1 MSNPLSGI
9 EPAELWKWFYEIT
22 RIPRESKNEAG
33 IRKYL
38 ADWAG
43 KHGCQ
48 HVIDEAGNII
58 IKAPATPG
66 HEKAAPV
73 VLQGHMD
80 MVCEKNS
87 DVTFDF
93 AKQPIDAHVEGDF
106 VKARGTTL
114 GADNGIGIAAGQA
127 AVTDPNMVHGPLELL
142 FTVDEET
149 GLTGATNLGDGL
161 LQGRRL
167 LNVDSEE
174 EGVLTIGCAGGA
186 DSHVYLPL
194 ARQAPPAGS
203 EALAIRLF
211 GLKGGHSGI
220 DAHLQRGNAGRLL
233 SRALY
238 AVLPKQLFRVADLQ
252 GGNAH
257 NAIPREATA
266 TIVAAKGIDRL
277 QDLLAAQLEMIRDEF
292 RPAEPDM
299 QFSIDAAEA
308 PSQVWTAETTA
319 HGLQLIVAL
328 PHGVEGMSYTIK
340 GLVETS
346 ANEAVIKEDDGRLSI
361 LMSSRSSEA
370 SALQALRQRIRA
382 IGSLAGADV
391 VEDEGYPGWKPDV
404 NSHLLGVLKEV
415 HEQVTGKEAEVGAV
429 HAGLECGII
438 GEKYPGMDMISL
450 GPQIEFPH
458 SPDER
463 VKVDTVGTF
472 YDLLTRTLER
482 LTR

>member
-1 MSNPLSGI
+1 MSFV
-9 EPAELWKWFYEIT
+9 AELEPKILWTHFDEILK
-22 RIPRESKNEAG
+22 IPRGSGQEAR
-33 IRKYL
+33 IRE
-38 ADWAG
+38 
-43 KHGCQ
+43 
-48 HVIDEAGNII
+48 HVISVAQKYGLEHKVDAVGNVVVY
-58 IKAPATPG
+58 KPATSG
-66 HEKAAPV
+66 HEKVPAT
-73 VLQGHMD
+73 VLQAHLD
-80 MVCEKNS
+80 MVQQKNS
-87 DVTFDF
+87 DVEFDF
-93 AKQPIDAHVEGDF
+93 DNDPIEPRRDGEYI
-106 VKARGTTL
+106 KATGTTL
-114 GADNGIGIAAGQA
+114 GSDNGIGVASMMAVMQA
-127 AVTDPNMVHGPLELL
+127 EDIVHGPLEFL

-149 GLTGATNLGDGL
+149 GRTGASNLGYGL

-194 ARQAPPAGS
+194 AKQSAPSGS
-203 EALAIRLF
+203 EALTIRLF

-220 DAHLQRGNAGRLL
+220 DIHLQRGNAGRLL

-238 AVLPKQLFRVADLQ
+238 AVLPRQMFRIAELQ

-277 QDLLAAQLEMIRDEF
+277 RDLLAAQLETIGEEF

-299 QFSIDAAEA
+299 QFSIQAGEA
-308 PSQVWTAETTA
+308 PGHVWTAESTA
-319 HGLQLIVAL
+319 HGLQLIVGL
-328 PHGVEGMSYTIK
+328 PHGIEGMSYDIK

-346 ANEAVIKEDDGRLSI
+346 TNEAVIKEDDGRLSI
-361 LMSSRSSEA
+361 LMSSRSSEP
-370 SALQALRQRIRA
+370 SALDALRQRIRA

-391 VEDEGYPGWKPDV
+391 VEDDGYPGWKPDV
-404 NSHLLGVLKEV
+404 SSRLLEILKEV
-415 HEQVTGKEAEVGAV
+415 HEQVTGEAPEIGAV

-463 VKVDTVGTF
+463 VKVDSVGTF
-472 YDLLTRTLER
+472 YDLLTNTLER

>member
-1 MSNPLSGI
+1 MSFV
-9 EPAELWKWFYEIT
+9 AELEPKSLWSHFDEILK
-22 RIPRESKNEAG
+22 IPRGSGKEER
-33 IRKYL
+33 IRE
-38 ADWAG
+38 
-43 KHGCQ
+43 
-48 HVIDEAGNII
+48 HVIAVANKYGLDSKVDAAGNVVVYKPGTAGHE
-58 IKAPATPG
+58 KAPATVMQA
-66 HEKAAPV
+66 H
-73 VLQGHMD
+73 LD
-80 MVCEKNS
+80 MVHQKNS
-87 DVTFDF
+87 DVSFDF
-93 AKQPIDAHVEGDF
+93 DNDAIVPRRDGEYI
-106 VKARGTTL
+106 KATGTTL
-114 GADNGIGIAAGQA
+114 GADNGIGVASMM
-127 AVTDPNMVHGPLELL
+127 AVMEATDLVHGPMEFL
-142 FTVDEET
+142 FTIDEET
-149 GLTGATNLGDGL
+149 GLTGASNLGDGL
-161 LQGRRL
+161 LQARRL

-194 ARQAPPAGS
+194 VKQAAPADS
-203 EALAIRLF
+203 KALSIRLF

-220 DAHLQRGNAGRLL
+220 DIHLQRGNAGRLL

-238 AVLPKQLFRVADLQ
+238 AVLPRQLFRIAELQ

-277 QDLLAAQLEMIRDEF
+277 QDLLTAELESISDEY

-299 QFSIDAAEA
+299 QFSFEVSDVEG
-308 PSQVWTAETTA
+308 QVWTAKSTA
-319 HGLQLIVAL
+319 HGLQLIVGL
-328 PHGVEGMSYTIK
+328 PHGVEGMSYDIK

-346 ANEAVIKEDDGRLSI
+346 TNEAVIKEDDGRLSI

-370 SALQALRQRIRA
+370 SALAALRQRIRA

-391 VEDEGYPGWKPDV
+391 AEDDGYPGWKPDV
-404 NSHLLGVLKEV
+404 SSHLLDVLKEV
-415 HEQVTGKEAEVGAV
+415 HEQVAGQAAEVGAV

-438 GEKYPGMDMISL
+438 GEKYPGMDMISF

>member
-1 MSNPLSGI
+1 MSFV
-9 EPAELWKWFYEIT
+9 AELEPVALWSHFDEILK
-22 RIPRESKNEAG
+22 IPRGSGQEERIREYVISVARKNG
-33 IRKYL
+33 L
-38 ADWAG
+38 
-43 KHGCQ
+43 KHK
-48 HVIDEAGNII
+48 VDAAGNVVVY
-58 IKAPATPG
+58 KPGTSGHEEAPA
-66 HEKAAPV
+66 V
-73 VLQGHMD
+73 VLQAHLD
-80 MVCEKNS
+80 MVQQKNS
-87 DVTFDF
+87 DVEFDF
-93 AKQPIDAHVEGDF
+93 DNDAIEPRRDGDY
-106 VKARGTTL
+106 VKATGTTL
-114 GADNGIGIAAGQA
+114 GSDNGIGVASMM
-127 AVTDPNMVHGPLELL
+127 AVMEAKDLAHGPLEFL

-149 GLTGATNLGDGL
+149 GLTGASNLGEGL

-194 ARQAPPAGS
+194 AKQGAPMGS
-203 EALAIRLF
+203 KALAIRLF

-220 DAHLQRGNAGRLL
+220 DVHLQRGNAGRLL

-266 TIVAAKGIDRL
+266 TIVAAKGIDRRP
-277 QDLLAAQLEMIRDEF
+277 DLLVAELETIRNEF

-299 QFSIDAAEA
+299 QFSIEVTEA
-308 PSQVWTAETTA
+308 PGEVWTAETTA
-319 HGLQLIVAL
+319 HALQLIVGL
-328 PHGVEGMSYTIK
+328 PHGVEGMSYDIK

-346 ANEAVIKEDDGRLSI
+346 TNEAVIKEDDGRLSI

-370 SALQALRQRIRA
+370 SALEALRQRIRA

-391 VEDEGYPGWKPDV
+391 VEDDGYPGWKPDV
-404 NSHLLGVLKEV
+404 GSPLLEVLKEV
-415 HEQVTGKEAEVGAV
+415 HEQVTGTAPEIGAV

-450 GPQIEFPH
+450 GPQIEYPH

-463 VKVDTVGTF
+463 VKIDSVATF
-472 YDLLTRTLER
+472 YDVLTGALER